1 MSLNPIR
8 PWRNIDRRPSRRIM
22 VGNVPV
28 GGDAP
33 ISVQTMTNTDSTDVR
48 ATLAQVIA
56 AAMIKHLPR
65 AAGDLLEQYIGP
77 VQASLAVKKARLLT
91 ATPSAKPAPLSPYPT
106 RYQLDQP
113 KLELLNHANLFC
125 REGLD
130 IGTRAFL
137 PHLPKALGALRVAD
151 LGCGNGE
158 LLAWLRDH
166 KQVSG
171 YGLEID
177 PDNIAAC
184 IDKGVNVIEQN
195 LDLGLGNFAS
205 DSFDMVVMTQAL
217 QAVHYPDKLL
227 KEMLRVGRECIIT
240 FPNFG
245 HWRCRWYLASKGRM
259 PVSEFLPYTWY
270 NTPNIHF
277 CTFEDFERL
286 CQESGARVRERL
298 AVDRDHK
305 HGWASRLW
313 PNLLGEI
320 GIYRVTGPSR

>member
-1 MSLNPIR
+1 M
-8 PWRNIDRRPSRRIM
+8 
-22 VGNVPV
+22 
-28 GGDAP
+28 
-33 ISVQTMTNTDSTDVR
+33 R
-48 ATLAQVIA
+48 A
-56 AAMIKHLPR
+56 
-65 AAGDLLEQYIGP
+65 D
-77 VQASLAVKKARLLT
+77 
-91 ATPSAKPAPLSPYPT
+91 
-106 RYQLDQP
+106 
-113 KLELLNHANLFC
+113 
-125 REGLD
+125 LD
-130 IGTRAFL
+130 IIQDWIPAGS
-137 PHLPKALGALRVAD
+137 RVLD

-277 CTFEDFERL
+277 ISAWKKIDSPMVTMITELIGSPIMGR
-286 CQESGARVRERL
+286 STTTWRMT
-298 AVDRDHK
+298 
-305 HGWASRLW
+305 
-313 PNLLGEI
+313 PNG
-320 GIYRVTGPSR
+320 